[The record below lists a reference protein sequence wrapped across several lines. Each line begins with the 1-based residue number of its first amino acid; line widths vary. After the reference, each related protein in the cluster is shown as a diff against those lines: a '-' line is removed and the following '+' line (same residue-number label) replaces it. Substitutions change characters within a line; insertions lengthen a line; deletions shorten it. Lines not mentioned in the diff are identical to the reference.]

1 MAKKE
6 KGTRQKKKKGRSTQ
20 ELLGIKTFT
29 KYGLQVGKHELT
41 KAVESFYGKHVPTN
55 VREFIEM
62 RSGDTSDPTPRARRP
77 KPEKKEQPPIVPGTM
92 NESKGGMAHE

>member
-1 MAKKE
+1 MKKTNVTISFDEE
-6 KGTRQKKKKGRSTQ
+6 KLTALRLYMEQKD
-20 ELLGIKTFT
+20 
-29 KYGLQVGKHELT
+29 LQLEDELT

-77 KPEKKEQPPIVPGTM
+77 KPEKKVQPPNVHGTM
-92 NESKGGMAHE
+92 NESKGDMAHE

>member
-1 MAKKE
+1 MKQTNVTISFDEE
-6 KGTRQKKKKGRSTQ
+6 KLTALRLYMEQKD
-20 ELLGIKTFT
+20 
-29 KYGLQVGKHELT
+29 LQLEDELT

>member
-1 MAKKE
+1 MKKTNVTISFDEE
-6 KGTRQKKKKGRSTQ
+6 KLTALRLYMEQKD
-20 ELLGIKTFT
+20 
-29 KYGLQVGKHELT
+29 LQLEDELT

>member
-1 MAKKE
+1 MKKTNVTISFDEE
-6 KGTRQKKKKGRSTQ
+6 KLTALRLYMEQKD
-20 ELLGIKTFT
+20 
-29 KYGLQVGKHELT
+29 LQLEDELT

-77 KPEKKEQPPIVPGTM
+77 KPEKKEQPPIAPGTM

>member
-1 MAKKE
+1 MKKTNVTISFDEE
-6 KGTRQKKKKGRSTQ
+6 KLTALRLYMEQKD
-20 ELLGIKTFT
+20 
-29 KYGLQVGKHELT
+29 LQLEDELT
-41 KAVESFYGKHVPTN
+41 KAMEGFYGKHVPSN